1 MVVWYITPQ
10 KSGQIRAEELTASTT
25 GYVLE
30 GRVKE
35 ARRTGVCGG
44 QRRLD
49 LMAIDVLGEFA
60 PREGLGRSGEFIA
73 LVANRSERGRELF
86 DKVNRAG
93 AEVKIYGV
101 IARGSGHITEIQR
114 LMVMM
119 VTPEGFRG
127 GEYSS
132 VYTYH
137 NVY

>member
-25 GYVLE
+25 GYVLK

-49 LMAIDVLGEFA
+49 LMAIDVLGEFV

-73 LVANRSERGRELF
+73 LVANKNKRGRELF
-86 DKVNRAG
+86 D
-93 AEVKIYGV
+93 EVKRVGAKVRIYGV
-101 IARGSGHITEIQR
+101 IARGSGPITEIQR
-114 LMVMM
+114 LMVA
-119 VTPEGFRG
+119 PERLRG
-127 GEYSS
+127 GEYSL
-132 VYTYH
+132 VYTYG